1 VEYFYYTTPELGAI
15 TMEGVIAFLFVW
27 IGGVLWWYYWRWK
40 NKKEGIDIDLAW
52 MELPPE

>member
-1 VEYFYYTTPELGAI
+1 MEYFYYTTPELGAI
-15 TMEGVIAFLFVW
+15 TIEGVIAFLFVW